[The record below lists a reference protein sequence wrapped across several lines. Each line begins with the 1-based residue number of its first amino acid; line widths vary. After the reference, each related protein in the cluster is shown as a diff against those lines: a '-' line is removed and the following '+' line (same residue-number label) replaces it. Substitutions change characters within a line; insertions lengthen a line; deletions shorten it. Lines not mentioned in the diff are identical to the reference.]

1 VRTAQKKKVRK
12 MLERRYSQA
21 EIRVSKSGRRASGY
35 IMRWNTKSKPSSGL
49 PFTEICAERCCTN
62 ALRTGDPVLLLD
74 HNMGQVLGRQSAK
87 TVRFSEDNSGLEFDC
102 ELPNSP
108 LGDNVAESLR
118 RGDLQSCSF
127 GFSMNPDIDP
137 DCESWEDGEDE
148 EGERCVVRTL
158 RKISKLHEAS
168 IVASPAYPGTSA
180 SVRSMF
186 PNGMPL
192 EIRSRYPKLVL
203 PTLEQIAAVE
213 RDELLHRIKKSFV

>member
-1 VRTAQKKKVRK
+1 
-12 MLERRYSQA
+12 
-21 EIRVSKSGRRASGY
+21 
-35 IMRWNTKSKPSSGL
+35 
-49 PFTEICAERCCTN
+49 
-62 ALRTGDPVLLLD
+62 
-74 HNMGQVLGRQSAK
+74 
-87 TVRFSEDNSGLEFDC
+87 
-102 ELPNSP
+102 
-108 LGDNVAESLR
+108 
-118 RGDLQSCSF
+118 
-127 GFSMNPDIDP
+127 MNPDIDP